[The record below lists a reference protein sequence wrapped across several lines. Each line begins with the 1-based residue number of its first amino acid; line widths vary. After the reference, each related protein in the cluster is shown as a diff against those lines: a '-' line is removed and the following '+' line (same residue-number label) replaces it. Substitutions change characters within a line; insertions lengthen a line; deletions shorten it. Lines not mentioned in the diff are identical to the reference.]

1 MIDPQGQANGWVKAM
16 EGPGG
21 LHTIKLT
28 DADYLRTLENAVQFG
43 TPVLLE
49 NIGAELW
56 HGGSTQSKTWS
67 AYSHLPCL
75 AKGGGKTPFVCVLVL
90 LHRGHAVAGC

>member
-1 MIDPQGQANGWVKAM
+1 MIDPQGQANGWVKSM
-16 EGPGG
+16 EGPKG

-49 NIGAELW
+49 NIGEPNVQNVARLDLWVKQETRAKAAE
-56 HGGSTQSKTWS
+56 GS
-67 AYSHLPCL
+67 A
-75 AKGGGKTPFVCVLVL
+75 
-90 LHRGHAVAGC
+90 